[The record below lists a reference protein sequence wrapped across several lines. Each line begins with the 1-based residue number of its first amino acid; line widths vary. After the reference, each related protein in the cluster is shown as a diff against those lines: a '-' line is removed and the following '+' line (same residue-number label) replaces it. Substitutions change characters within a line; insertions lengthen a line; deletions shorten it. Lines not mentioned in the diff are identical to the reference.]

1 MSISVFLNPADE
13 AVDDGDEEILD
24 SVVEAYSEGD
34 RAQETDEE
42 PVEIILIKSQKALQ
56 AVRLLQSYKEQQ
68 DNGDSDVIRRL
79 AQLEVVVR
87 GRIFA
92 GRQQT

>member
-34 RAQETDEE
+34 RAQETDKE
-42 PVEIILIKSQKALQ
+42 PVEVILIKL
-56 AVRLLQSYKEQQ
+56 
-68 DNGDSDVIRRL
+68 
-79 AQLEVVVR
+79 
-87 GRIFA
+87 
-92 GRQQT
+92 